1 MVFKG
6 FADGCEPAE
15 PVFPGN
21 PGVVDAELVAGQ
33 AQSVFLGPGRDF
45 GDTFAKA
52 LFIPSLFPVIP
63 DDTLRKLVLGG
74 LQRVLYVVWI
84 GRKGH
89 VVQLGPKISAPC
101 RALVR
106 EIVRRVKVEV
116 VYQIGIV

>member
-63 DDTLRKLVLGG
+63 DDTLRKLVPGR
-74 LQRVLYVVWI
+74 LQRESPASRPRVVPQ
-84 GRKGH
+84 RSRPTLRHGH
-89 VVQLGPKISAPC
+89 EARRTVPVPMAPYQS
-101 RALVR
+101 RALAR
-106 EIVRRVKVEV
+106 DRC
-116 VYQIGIV
+116 